1 MILSRD
7 VRVIS
12 ANAGADSRATTS
24 TTVWCMVCV
33 RVSVCVAKKSTAQAR
48 CDVRADG
55 ETARPIWPFSVP
67 FSPLRHP
74 ACPIVS
80 LFLALAF
87 SPVRLL

>member
-33 RVSVCVAKKSTAQAR
+33 RVSVCVCRKKEHS
-48 CDVRADG
+48 
-55 ETARPIWPFSVP
+55 S
-67 FSPLRHP
+67 S
-74 ACPIVS
+74 
-80 LFLALAF
+80 
-87 SPVRLL
+87 